1 MNSATLPPVTVKPTA
16 PTPAETAP
24 RVVLNRWLQI
34 FLTLIA
40 GAVVA
45 VIAWTILEK
54 FQHIIVLL
62 LASFILSLLLGPL
75 VDLLERRRVPRLL
88 GTGIAFLLL
97 IGVLGLFGT
106 LMLGPLISQLQDV
119 LKTVPTMVSN
129 RSSWLADVDRFF
141 RDNGIPLQ
149 TGALQDQIGAS
160 ISSTSTALL
169 GGTLS
174 VVTGLVGLV
183 TDLFL
188 ILAITFYLIVDGGS
202 IRSHILALFPARARE
217 RWFFIEATVNSVLG
231 GYIRGQVVV
240 ALTVGAAAGLGSALL
255 GVQYPL
261 VIGLLAFLFEFIP
274 LLGPVLGMIP
284 AVLISLFQPFPLVLW
299 VILYFIVLQQV
310 ESNLIVPRV
319 SGHAVGLHP
328 LGAMLALIAGVEV
341 GGLGGALIS
350 VPLVGVLYVL
360 GLAIYSDMTHQT
372 SIFRT
377 PPRRAVVSS
386 LQAMLV
392 RRSVPVAAGAAEGT
406 PQAAIGERLNT
417 LAQDQAARIEEFE
430 SQEAVTTTATTT
442 TTTTTTAAT
451 ESATKPV
458 PPLPQP

>member
-1 MNSATLPPVTVKPTA
+1 MPPITPLIAA
-16 PTPAETAP
+16 PAP
-24 RVVLNRWLQI
+24 RVALNRWLQI

-45 VIAWTILEK
+45 VIAWTILER

-75 VDLLERRRVPRLL
+75 VDRLEQRHVPRLL
-88 GTGIAFLLL
+88 GTLIAFLLL

-119 LKTVPTMVSN
+119 LNKVPTLVSN

-141 RDNGIPLQ
+141 RANGIPLQ
-149 TGALQDQIGAS
+149 TGALQDQIGTS

-174 VVTGLVGLV
+174 VVTGVVGLV

-188 ILAITFYLIVDGGS
+188 ILAITFYMIVDGGS
-202 IRSHILALFPARARE
+202 IRGNVLRLLPERARE
-217 RWFFIEATVNSVLG
+217 RWFFVEATVNSVLG

-255 GVQYPL
+255 GVHYPL

-284 AVLISLFQPFPLVLW
+284 AVLIALFQPFPLVLW

-328 LGAMLALIAGVEV
+328 LGAMLALIAGVEI

-377 PPRRAVVSS
+377 PPRRAVVTS

-392 RRSVPVAAGAAEGT
+392 RRGAPVAPAPVEGT

-417 LAQDQAARIEEFE
+417 LAQDQAARIEQFAA
-430 SQEAVTTTATTT
+430 QETAAEPGTTTVTPAGAEP
-442 TTTTTTAAT
+442 AAT
-451 ESATKPV
+451 SAPPV
-458 PPLPQP
+458 PQP

>member
-1 MNSATLPPVTVKPTA
+1 MNAPTLPPVTMPPTA
-16 PTPAETAP
+16 PVAAAPAP
-24 RVVLNRWLQI
+24 RFALNRWLQI

-40 GAVVA
+40 GTVVA

-119 LKTVPTMVSN
+119 LTTVPTLVSN

-174 VVTGLVGLV
+174 VVTGVVGLV

-188 ILAITFYLIVDGGS
+188 ILAITFYMIVDGGS
-202 IRSHILALFPARARE
+202 IRSNILGLFPARARE
-217 RWFFIEATVNSVLG
+217 RWFFVEATVNSVLG

-377 PPRRAVVSS
+377 PPRRAVVTS
-386 LQAMLV
+386 LQAMLG
-392 RRSVPVAAGAAEGT
+392 RRGVPVEPVPAEGT

-417 LAQDQAARIEEFE
+417 LAQDQAARIEQFAA
-430 SQEAVTTTATTT
+430 QDTATG
-442 TTTTTTAAT
+442 
-451 ESATKPV
+451 SATATGTPAGTEPVAKPV
-458 PPLPQP
+458 PPVPQP

>member
-1 MNSATLPPVTVKPTA
+1 MNAPHLPPVTVPPIAPSVAA
-16 PTPAETAP
+16 PTP

-40 GAVVA
+40 GTVVA
-45 VIAWTILEK
+45 VIAWTILER

-75 VDLLERRRVPRLL
+75 VDLLERRHVPRLL

-97 IGVLGLFGT
+97 IAVLGLFGT

-119 LKTVPTMVSN
+119 LNKVPTLVSN
-129 RSSWLADVDRFF
+129 RSSWLAGIDRFF

-174 VVTGLVGLV
+174 VVTGVVGLV

-319 SGHAVGLHP
+319 SGRAVGLHP

-350 VPLVGVLYVL
+350 VPLVGMLYVL

-377 PPRRAVVSS
+377 PPRRAVVPS
-386 LQAMLV
+386 LQAMIG
-392 RRSVPVAAGAAEGT
+392 RRGAPVEPTPPEGT

-417 LAQDQAARIEEFE
+417 LAQDQADRIEQFE
-430 SQEAVTTTATTT
+430 AQEAVTTTETT

-451 ESATKPV
+451 EPATKPA